1 MLLLALLSVFFL
13 SLMELFKMKRFAI
26 FGLIGA
32 AILATG
38 CTRIET
44 GEVGVRIG
52 FDKQVKKEE
61 LLPGSWNQILI
72 GDVLTFSVKDVQV
85 DVNDLTPLASDNS
98 TIQDFDMAVIYS
110 INPGSVA
117 ELWIDKNRG
126 FHAQSNSGDI
136 LLMYNYI
143 YQVAR
148 NAAYKSSRKY
158 ESLKMA
164 DNRAQIEA
172 EIREEMVKALGAEQ
186 LDGAVNIQQILVRNI
201 LPAPNIIESANAL
214 VQAQNELKKKQV
226 EVETA
231 KKEAERIA
239 ALNANKGAIEYM
251 QAMALMNISEG
262 IRDGKVQTIVVPA
275 NFNALML
282 GRQ

>member
-1 MLLLALLSVFFL
+1 
-13 SLMELFKMKRFAI
+13 MKRFATLGI
-26 FGLIGA
+26 VAA

-44 GEVGVRIG
+44 GEVGIRVG
-52 FDKQVKKEE
+52 FDKQVKQEE
-61 LLPGSWNQILI
+61 LLPGSWNQTVI

-85 DVNDLTPLASDNS
+85 DVVDLTPLASDNS
-98 TIQDFDMAVIYS
+98 TVKDFDLAVIYS
-110 INPGSVA
+110 VNPQSVA
-117 ELWIDKNRG
+117 EMWVDKNKS
-126 FHAQSNSGDI
+126 FHAQSKTGDI
-136 LLMYNYI
+136 LLMYNYV

-148 NAAYKSSRKY
+148 NAAYKSARKY

-164 DNRAQIEA
+164 DNRAQIEQ
-172 EIREEMVKALGAEQ
+172 EVREEMIKALAAEK
-186 LDGAVNIQQILVRNI
+186 LDTSINVQQVLVRNI
-201 LPAPNIIESANAL
+201 LPADNIIESANAL

-239 ALNANKGAIEYM
+239 ALNANKGAVEYM
-251 QAMALMNISEG
+251 QAMAMINISEG

-282 GRQ
+282 GTQK

>member
-1 MLLLALLSVFFL
+1 
-13 SLMELFKMKRFAI
+13 MKRFAI

-32 AILATG
+32 SILATG

-44 GEVGVRIG
+44 GEVGIRVG
-52 FDKQVKKEE
+52 FDKQVKQEE
-61 LLPGSWNQILI
+61 LLPGSWNQVII

-85 DVNDLTPLASDNS
+85 DVVDMTPLAADNS
-98 TIQDFDMAVIYS
+98 TVKDFDLAVIYS
-110 INPGSVA
+110 VNPQSVA
-117 ELWIDKNRG
+117 EMWVDKNKS
-126 FHAQSNSGDI
+126 FHAQSKTGDI
-136 LLMYNYI
+136 LLMYNYMI
-143 YQVAR
+143 QIAR
-148 NAAYKSSRKY
+148 NAAYKSARKY

-164 DNRAQIEA
+164 DNRQQIEQ
-172 EIREEMVKALGAEQ
+172 EIREEMIKALAAEK
-186 LDGAVNIQQILVRNI
+186 LDTSINVQQVLVRNI
-201 LPAPNIIESANAL
+201 MPADNIIESANAL

-239 ALNANKGAIEYM
+239 ALNANKGAVEYM
-251 QAMALMNISEG
+251 QAMAMINISEG

-282 GRQ
+282 GGQK

>member
-1 MLLLALLSVFFL
+1 
-13 SLMELFKMKRFAI
+13 MKRIATL
-26 FGLIGA
+26 GVVAA

-44 GEVGVRIG
+44 GEVGIRVG
-52 FDKQVKKEE
+52 FDKQVKQEE
-61 LLPGSWNQILI
+61 LMPGSWNQILI

-85 DVNDLTPLASDNS
+85 DVLDLTPLAADNS
-98 TIQDFDMAVIYS
+98 TVKDFDLAVIYS
-110 INPGSVA
+110 VNPSDVA
-117 ELWIDKNRG
+117 EMWVDKNKS
-126 FHAQSNSGDI
+126 FHARSKDGDI
-136 LLMYNYI
+136 LLMYNYV
-143 YQVAR
+143 YQIAR
-148 NAAYKSSRKY
+148 NASYKAARKY

-164 DNRAQIEA
+164 DNRAQIEM
-172 EIREEMVKALGAEQ
+172 EIRDEMIKALAAEK
-186 LDGAVNIQQILVRNI
+186 LDTSINVQQVLVRNI
-201 LPAPNIIESANAL
+201 MPADNIIESANAL

-239 ALNANKGAIEYM
+239 ALNANKGAVEYM
-251 QAMALMNISEG
+251 QAMAMINISEG

-282 GRQ
+282 GAPTK

>member
-1 MLLLALLSVFFL
+1 
-13 SLMELFKMKRFAI
+13 MKRFVL

-32 AILATG
+32 SIFATG

-44 GEVGVRIG
+44 GEVGIRVG
-52 FDKQVKKEE
+52 FDKQVKQEE
-61 LLPGSWNQILI
+61 LLPGSWNQVMI

-85 DVNDLTPLASDNS
+85 DVVDMTPLAADNS
-98 TIQDFDMAVIYS
+98 TVKDFDLAVIYS
-110 INPGSVA
+110 VNPQSVA
-117 ELWIDKNRG
+117 EMWVDKNKS

-136 LLMYNYI
+136 LLMYNYMVQI
-143 YQVAR
+143 AR
-148 NAAYKSSRKY
+148 NAAYKSARKY

-164 DNRAQIEA
+164 DNRQQIEQ
-172 EIREEMVKALGAEQ
+172 EIRDEMIKALAAEK
-186 LDGAVNIQQILVRNI
+186 LDTSINVQQVLVRNI
-201 LPAPNIIESANAL
+201 MPADNIIESANAL

-282 GRQ
+282 GSK

>member
-1 MLLLALLSVFFL
+1 
-13 SLMELFKMKRFAI
+13 MKRFGVMTI
-26 FGLIGA
+26 LGLA
-32 AILATG
+32 VLATG

-44 GEVGVRIG
+44 GEVGIRVG
-52 FDKQVKKEE
+52 FDKQVKQEE
-61 LLPGSWNQILI
+61 LLPGSWNQTVI

-85 DVNDLTPLASDNS
+85 DVLDLTPLAADNS
-98 TIQDFDMAVIYS
+98 TVKDFDIAVIYS
-110 INPGSVA
+110 INPSSVA
-117 ELWIDKNRG
+117 ELWVDKNKS
-126 FHAQSNSGDI
+126 FHAQSKTGDI

-143 YQVAR
+143 HQVAR
-148 NAAYKSSRKY
+148 NAAYKSARKY

-164 DNRAQIEA
+164 DNRAQIEQ
-172 EIREEMVKALGAEQ
+172 EVREEMVKALTAEK
-186 LDGAVNIQQILVRNI
+186 LETAINVQQILVRNI
-201 LPAPNIIESANAL
+201 MPADNIIESANAL

-251 QAMALMNISEG
+251 NAMAMINISEG

-282 GRQ
+282 GNQK

>member
-1 MLLLALLSVFFL
+1 
-13 SLMELFKMKRFAI
+13 MKRFVL

-32 AILATG
+32 SIFATG

-44 GEVGVRIG
+44 GEVGIRVG
-52 FDKQVKKEE
+52 FDKQVKQEE
-61 LLPGSWNQILI
+61 LLPGSWNQVMI

-85 DVNDLTPLASDNS
+85 DVVDMTPLAADNS
-98 TIQDFDMAVIYS
+98 TVKDFDLAVIYS
-110 INPGSVA
+110 VNPQSVA
-117 ELWIDKNRG
+117 EMWVDKNKS

-136 LLMYNYI
+136 LLMYNYMVQI
-143 YQVAR
+143 AR
-148 NAAYKSSRKY
+148 NAAYKSARKY

-164 DNRAQIEA
+164 DNRQQIEL
-172 EIREEMVKALGAEQ
+172 EIREEMIKALAAEK
-186 LDGAVNIQQILVRNI
+186 LDTSINVQQVLVRNI
-201 LPAPNIIESANAL
+201 MPADNIIESANAL

-282 GRQ
+282 GAPK

>member
-1 MLLLALLSVFFL
+1 
-13 SLMELFKMKRFAI
+13 MKRIATLSI
-26 FGLIGA
+26 LAA

-44 GEVGVRIG
+44 GEVGVRVG

-61 LLPGSWNQILI
+61 LVPGSWNQTVI

-85 DVNDLTPLASDNS
+85 DVIDLTPLASDNS
-98 TIQDFDMAVIYS
+98 TVKDFDMAVIYS
-110 INPGSVA
+110 INPSDVS
-117 ELWIDKNRG
+117 EMWIDKNKS
-126 FHAQSNSGDI
+126 FHARAKDGDI
-136 LLMYNYI
+136 LLMYNYV
-143 YQVAR
+143 YQIAR
-148 NAAYKSSRKY
+148 NAAYKTARKY

-164 DNRAQIEA
+164 DNRAQIEL
-172 EIREEMVKALGAEQ
+172 EVREEMTKALASEK
-186 LDGAVNIQQILVRNI
+186 LDTSINVQQVLVRNI
-201 LPAPNIIESANAL
+201 MPADNIIESANAL

-239 ALNANKGAIEYM
+239 ALNANKGAVEYM
-251 QAMALMNISEG
+251 QAMAMINISEG

-275 NFNALML
+275 NFNALMMPNK
-282 GRQ
+282 

>member
-1 MLLLALLSVFFL
+1 
-13 SLMELFKMKRFAI
+13 MKRFVL

-32 AILATG
+32 SIFATG

-44 GEVGVRIG
+44 GEVGIRVG
-52 FDKQVKKEE
+52 FDKQVKQEE
-61 LLPGSWNQILI
+61 LLPGSWNQVMI

-85 DVNDLTPLASDNS
+85 DVVDMTPLAADNS
-98 TIQDFDMAVIYS
+98 TVKDFDLAVIYS
-110 INPGSVA
+110 VNPQSVA
-117 ELWIDKNRG
+117 EMWVDKNKS

-136 LLMYNYI
+136 LLMYNYMVQI
-143 YQVAR
+143 AR
-148 NAAYKSSRKY
+148 NAAYKSARKY

-164 DNRAQIEA
+164 DNRQQIEL
-172 EIREEMVKALGAEQ
+172 EIREEMIKALAAEK
-186 LDGAVNIQQILVRNI
+186 LDTSINVQQVLVRNI
-201 LPAPNIIESANAL
+201 MPADNIIESANAL

-282 GRQ
+282 GK

>member
-1 MLLLALLSVFFL
+1 
-13 SLMELFKMKRFAI
+13 MKRFAI
-26 FGLIGA
+26 LGLIGA
-32 AILATG
+32 AVFATG
-38 CTRIET
+38 CSRIET

-52 FDKQVKKEE
+52 FDKQVKQEE
-61 LLPGSWNQILI
+61 LLPGSWNQTVI

-85 DVNDLTPLASDNS
+85 DVVDLTPLASDNS

-110 INPGSVA
+110 INPSTVA

-148 NAAYKSSRKY
+148 NAAYKSARKY

-172 EIREEMVKALGAEQ
+172 EIREEMVKALSAEK

-282 GRQ
+282 GAGK

>member
-1 MLLLALLSVFFL
+1 
-13 SLMELFKMKRFAI
+13 MKRFVL

-32 AILATG
+32 SIFATG

-44 GEVGVRIG
+44 GEVGIRVG
-52 FDKQVKKEE
+52 FDKQVKQEE
-61 LLPGSWNQILI
+61 LLPGSWNQVMI

-85 DVNDLTPLASDNS
+85 DVVDMTPLAADNS
-98 TIQDFDMAVIYS
+98 TVKDFDLAVIYS
-110 INPGSVA
+110 VNPQSVA
-117 ELWIDKNRG
+117 EMWVDKNKS

-136 LLMYNYI
+136 LLMYNYMVQI
-143 YQVAR
+143 AR
-148 NAAYKSSRKY
+148 NAAYKSARKY

-164 DNRAQIEA
+164 DNRQQIEL
-172 EIREEMVKALGAEQ
+172 EIRDEMIKALAAEK
-186 LDGAVNIQQILVRNI
+186 LDTSINVQQVLVRNI
-201 LPAPNIIESANAL
+201 MPADNIIESANAL

-282 GRQ
+282 GSK

>member
-1 MLLLALLSVFFL
+1 
-13 SLMELFKMKRFAI
+13 MKRIATLGI
-26 FGLIGA
+26 VAA

-44 GEVGVRIG
+44 GEVGIRVG
-52 FDKQVKKEE
+52 FDKQVKQEE
-61 LLPGSWNQILI
+61 LLPGSWNQIVI

-85 DVNDLTPLASDNS
+85 DVMDLTPLAADNS
-98 TIQDFDMAVIYS
+98 TVKDFDMAVIYS
-110 INPGSVA
+110 INPQSVA
-117 ELWIDKNRG
+117 EMWVDKNKS
-126 FHAQSNSGDI
+126 FHARSKDGDI
-136 LLMYNYI
+136 LLMYNYV
-143 YQVAR
+143 YQIAR
-148 NAAYKSSRKY
+148 NAAYKTARKY

-164 DNRAQIEA
+164 DNRAQIEQ
-172 EIREEMVKALGAEQ
+172 EVRESMIKALADEK
-186 LDGAVNIQQILVRNI
+186 LDQSVTVQQILVRNI
-201 LPAPNIIESANAL
+201 MPADNIIESANAL

-239 ALNANKGAIEYM
+239 ALNANKGAVEYM
-251 QAMALMNISEG
+251 QAMAMINISEG

-282 GRQ
+282 GGQK

>member
-1 MLLLALLSVFFL
+1 
-13 SLMELFKMKRFAI
+13 MKRFVL

-32 AILATG
+32 SIFATG

-44 GEVGVRIG
+44 GEVGIRVG
-52 FDKQVKKEE
+52 FDKQVKQEE
-61 LLPGSWNQILI
+61 LLPGSWNQVMI

-85 DVNDLTPLASDNS
+85 DVVDMTPLAADNS
-98 TIQDFDMAVIYS
+98 TVKDFDLAVIYS
-110 INPGSVA
+110 VNPQSVA
-117 ELWIDKNRG
+117 EMWVDKNKS

-136 LLMYNYI
+136 LLMYNYMVQI
-143 YQVAR
+143 AR
-148 NAAYKSSRKY
+148 NAAYKSARKY

-164 DNRAQIEA
+164 DNRQQIEL
-172 EIREEMVKALGAEQ
+172 EIREEMIKALAAEK
-186 LDGAVNIQQILVRNI
+186 LDTSINVQQVLVRNI
-201 LPAPNIIESANAL
+201 MPADNIIESANAL

-282 GRQ
+282 GAGK

>member
-1 MLLLALLSVFFL
+1 
-13 SLMELFKMKRFAI
+13 MKRFAI

-32 AILATG
+32 AIFATG

-44 GEVGVRIG
+44 GEVGIRVG
-52 FDKQVKKEE
+52 FDKQVKQEE
-61 LLPGSWNQILI
+61 LLPGSWNQVMI

-85 DVNDLTPLASDNS
+85 DVVDMTPLAADNS
-98 TIQDFDMAVIYS
+98 TVKDFDLAVIYS
-110 INPGSVA
+110 VNPQSVA
-117 ELWIDKNRG
+117 EMWVDKNKS

-136 LLMYNYI
+136 LLMYNYMVQI
-143 YQVAR
+143 AR
-148 NAAYKSSRKY
+148 NAAYKSARKY

-164 DNRAQIEA
+164 DNRQQIEL
-172 EIREEMVKALGAEQ
+172 EIREEMIKALAAEK
-186 LDGAVNIQQILVRNI
+186 LDTSINVQQVLVRNI
-201 LPAPNIIESANAL
+201 MPADNIIESANAL

-282 GRQ
+282 GAGK

>member
-1 MLLLALLSVFFL
+1 
-13 SLMELFKMKRFAI
+13 MKRIATLGI
-26 FGLIGA
+26 VAA

-44 GEVGVRIG
+44 GEVGIRVG
-52 FDKQVKKEE
+52 FDKQVKQEE
-61 LLPGSWNQILI
+61 LMPGSWNQILI

-85 DVNDLTPLASDNS
+85 DVVDLTPLASDNS
-98 TIQDFDMAVIYS
+98 TVKDFDVAIIYS
-110 INPGSVA
+110 VNPSNVA
-117 ELWIDKNRG
+117 EMWVDKNKS
-126 FHAQSNSGDI
+126 FHARSKDGDI
-136 LLMYNYI
+136 LLMYNYV

-148 NAAYKSSRKY
+148 NAAYKSARKY

-164 DNRAQIEA
+164 DNRAQIEV
-172 EIREEMVKALGAEQ
+172 EIREEMVKALTAEK
-186 LDGAVNIQQILVRNI
+186 LDTAINVQQVLIRNI
-201 LPAPNIIESANAL
+201 MPADNIIESANAL

-239 ALNANKGAIEYM
+239 ALNANKGAVEYM
-251 QAMALMNISEG
+251 QAMAMINISEG

-282 GRQ
+282 GGQK

>member
-1 MLLLALLSVFFL
+1 
-13 SLMELFKMKRFAI
+13 MKRIATLGI
-26 FGLIGA
+26 VAA

-44 GEVGVRIG
+44 GEVGIRVG
-52 FDKQVKKEE
+52 FDKQVKQEE
-61 LLPGSWNQILI
+61 LVPGSWNQTVI

-85 DVNDLTPLASDNS
+85 DVVDLTPLAADNS
-98 TIQDFDMAVIYS
+98 TVKDFDLAVIYS
-110 INPGSVA
+110 VNPSDVA
-117 ELWIDKNRG
+117 EMWVDKNKS
-126 FHAQSNSGDI
+126 FHARSKDGDI
-136 LLMYNYI
+136 LLMYNYV

-148 NAAYKSSRKY
+148 NASYKAARKY

-164 DNRAQIEA
+164 DNRAQIEQ
-172 EIREEMVKALGAEQ
+172 EIREEMIKALAAEK
-186 LDGAVNIQQILVRNI
+186 LDTSINVQQVLVRNI
-201 LPAPNIIESANAL
+201 MPADNIIESANAL

-239 ALNANKGAIEYM
+239 ALNANKGAVEYM
-251 QAMALMNISEG
+251 QAMAMINISEG

-282 GRQ
+282 GGQK

>member
-1 MLLLALLSVFFL
+1 
-13 SLMELFKMKRFAI
+13 MKRFAI

-38 CTRIET
+38 CSRIET
-44 GEVGVRIG
+44 GEVGIRVG
-52 FDKQVKKEE
+52 FDKQVKQDE
-61 LLPGSWNQILI
+61 LLPGSWNQTVI

-85 DVNDLTPLASDNS
+85 DVVDMTPLAADNS
-98 TIQDFDMAVIYS
+98 TVKDFDLAVIYS
-110 INPGSVA
+110 VNPQSVA
-117 ELWIDKNRG
+117 EMWVDKNKS

-136 LLMYNYI
+136 LLMYNYMVQI
-143 YQVAR
+143 AR
-148 NAAYKSSRKY
+148 NAAYKSARKY
-158 ESLKMA
+158 ECLKMA
-164 DNRAQIEA
+164 DNRQAIET
-172 EIREEMVKALGAEQ
+172 EIREEMIKALVAEK
-186 LDGAVNIQQILVRNI
+186 LDTSINVQQVLVRNI
-201 LPAPNIIESANAL
+201 MPADNIIESANAL

-282 GRQ
+282 GK

>member
-1 MLLLALLSVFFL
+1 
-13 SLMELFKMKRFAI
+13 MKRIATLGI
-26 FGLIGA
+26 VAA

-44 GEVGVRIG
+44 GEVGIRVG
-52 FDKQVKKEE
+52 FDKQVKQEE
-61 LLPGSWNQILI
+61 LMPGSWNQILI

-85 DVNDLTPLASDNS
+85 DVVDLTPLASDNS
-98 TIQDFDMAVIYS
+98 TVKDFDVAVIYS
-110 INPGSVA
+110 VNPSNVA
-117 ELWIDKNRG
+117 EMWVDKNKS
-126 FHAQSNSGDI
+126 FHARSKDGDI
-136 LLMYNYI
+136 LLMYNYV

-148 NAAYKSSRKY
+148 NAAYKSARKY

-164 DNRAQIEA
+164 DNRAQIEV
-172 EIREEMVKALGAEQ
+172 EIREEMVKALAAEK
-186 LDGAVNIQQILVRNI
+186 LDTGINVQQVLIRNI
-201 LPAPNIIESANAL
+201 MPADNIIESANAL

-239 ALNANKGAIEYM
+239 ALNANKGAVEYM
-251 QAMALMNISEG
+251 QAMAMINISEG

-282 GRQ
+282 GGQK

>member
-1 MLLLALLSVFFL
+1 
-13 SLMELFKMKRFAI
+13 MKRFAI

-32 AILATG
+32 SIFATG

-52 FDKQVKKEE
+52 FDKQVKQEE
-61 LLPGSWNQILI
+61 LLPGSWNQTVI

-85 DVNDLTPLASDNS
+85 DVVDLTPLASDNS

-110 INPGSVA
+110 INPNTVA

-126 FHAQSNSGDI
+126 FHAQSASGDI

-148 NAAYKSSRKY
+148 NAAYKSARKY

-164 DNRAQIEA
+164 DNRQQIET
-172 EIREEMVKALGAEQ
+172 EIREEMIKALSAEQ
-186 LDGAVNIQQILVRNI
+186 LDGSVNIQQILVRNI

-282 GRQ
+282 GSGK

>member
-1 MLLLALLSVFFL
+1 
-13 SLMELFKMKRFAI
+13 MELFKMKRFAI

-44 GEVGVRIG
+44 GEVGIRVG
-52 FDKQVKKEE
+52 FDKQVKQEE
-61 LLPGSWNQILI
+61 LLPGSWNQVVI

-85 DVNDLTPLASDNS
+85 DVVDMTPLAADNS
-98 TIQDFDMAVIYS
+98 TVKDFDLAVIYS
-110 INPGSVA
+110 VNPQSVA
-117 ELWIDKNRG
+117 EMWVDKNKS

-136 LLMYNYI
+136 LLMYNYMVQI
-143 YQVAR
+143 AR
-148 NAAYKSSRKY
+148 NAAYKSARKY

-164 DNRAQIEA
+164 DNRQTIEL
-172 EIREEMVKALGAEQ
+172 EIREEMIKALAAEK
-186 LDGAVNIQQILVRNI
+186 LDTAINVQQVLVRNI
-201 LPAPNIIESANAL
+201 MPADNIIESANAL

-251 QAMALMNISEG
+251 NAMAMINISEG

-275 NFNALML
+275 NFNALMMPK
-282 GRQ
+282 

>member
-1 MLLLALLSVFFL
+1 
-13 SLMELFKMKRFAI
+13 MKRIATLGI
-26 FGLIGA
+26 VAA

-44 GEVGVRIG
+44 GEVGIRVG
-52 FDKQVKKEE
+52 FDKQVKQDE
-61 LLPGSWNQILI
+61 LLPGSWNQTVI

-85 DVNDLTPLASDNS
+85 DVTDLTPLASDNS
-98 TIQDFDMAVIYS
+98 TVKDFDMAVIYS
-110 INPGSVA
+110 INPATVA
-117 ELWIDKNRG
+117 ELWVDKNKS
-126 FHAQSNSGDI
+126 FHAQSKTGDI

-148 NAAYKSSRKY
+148 NASYKSARKY
-158 ESLKMA
+158 EALKMA
-164 DNRAQIEA
+164 DNRAQIEQ
-172 EIREEMVKALGAEQ
+172 EVRENMIKALADEK
-186 LDGAVNIQQILVRNI
+186 LDTAINVQQVLVRNI
-201 LPAPNIIESANAL
+201 MPADNIIESANAL

-239 ALNANKGAIEYM
+239 ALNANKGAVEYM
-251 QAMALMNISEG
+251 QAMAMINISEG

-282 GRQ
+282 PKQ

>member
-1 MLLLALLSVFFL
+1 
-13 SLMELFKMKRFAI
+13 MKRFVVL
-26 FGLIGA
+26 GLIGA
-32 AILATG
+32 SIFATG

-44 GEVGVRIG
+44 GEVGIRVG

-61 LLPGSWNQILI
+61 LMPGSWNQVVI

-85 DVNDLTPLASDNS
+85 DVSDMTPLAADNS
-98 TIQDFDMAVIYS
+98 TIKDFDMSVIYS
-110 INPGSVA
+110 INPQAVA

-126 FHAQSNSGDI
+126 FHAQSNTGDI

-143 YQVAR
+143 AQVAR

-164 DNRAQIEA
+164 DNRAQIET
-172 EIREEMVKALGAEQ
+172 EIREAMIAALADEKLEGS
-186 LDGAVNIQQILVRNI
+186 VNIQQILVRQI
-201 LPAPNIIESANAL
+201 LPADNIIESANAL